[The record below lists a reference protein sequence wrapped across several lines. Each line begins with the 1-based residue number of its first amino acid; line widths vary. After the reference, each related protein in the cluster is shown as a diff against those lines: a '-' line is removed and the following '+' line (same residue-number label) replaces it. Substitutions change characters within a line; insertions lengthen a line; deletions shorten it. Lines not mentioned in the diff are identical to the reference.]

1 MPTKRLLELLEVPR
15 MGVTSAQV
23 YNTPVPPGARLAE
36 IDPCGCVEGLIDLL
50 EEVGIEG
57 KDVVEVGCF
66 LGVSTETILQ
76 FSPRR
81 LYAVDAWGLNND
93 YHDIQ
98 YLPQLNFGDVEAR
111 FREMAK
117 GYKNIEVIKNLSV
130 AAAHG
135 FGDGT
140 LDFVYIDAQHT
151 YEGVRADISAWL
163 PKVRKGGFIGGHD
176 YPIDTVYHAVH
187 SIEAFKFKQI
197 RDYKDTSWLVK
208 LD

>member
-1 MPTKRLLELLEVPR
+1 MPTKRLLELLDVPR
-15 MGVTSAQV
+15 MGVTCAQV

-50 EEVGIEG
+50 EEVGVEG

-81 LYAVDAWGLNND
+81 VYAIDAWGLKND
-93 YHDIQ
+93 YNDIK
-98 YLPQLNFGDVEAR
+98 YLPHLNFGDIEAR

-130 AAAHG
+130 AASHG
-135 FGDGT
+135 FGDES
-140 LDFVYIDAQHT
+140 LDFVYIDAEHT
-151 YEGVRADISAWL
+151 YDGVRADIHAWL

-176 YPIDTVYHAVH
+176 YTIDTVYQAVH
-187 SIEAFKFKQI
+187 SIEAFKHKRV